1 MSSGW
6 NPAGGLLGSP
16 GEWYLLGTAWDT
28 LCCSRGDKDI
38 PDHASL
44 GTKPGSWGQG
54 QSGKIGT
61 LWFRP
66 NLLRHEH
73 PCHPLH
79 ETTWAISKGVVW
91 LHSGSGEGPSPCFR
105 VRPMPWAGCRRS
117 WVPAEGPAS
126 AHSVLRLFP
135 VFTAK
140 RVRRALKSMS

>member
-44 GTKPGSWGQG
+44 GIKPGSWGQG
-54 QSGKIGT
+54 QNGKTGT

-73 PCHPLH
+73 PCRPPSTGRYGPFLKV
-79 ETTWAISKGVVW
+79 SLW
-91 LHSGSGEGPSPCFR
+91 LHSSSWEGPSPMCS
-105 VRPMPWAGCRRS
+105 G
-117 WVPAEGPAS
+117 AS
-126 AHSVLRLFP
+126 
-135 VFTAK
+135 
-140 RVRRALKSMS
+140 